1 LLHGSE
7 ESAGEGDV
15 LAAAWF
21 DHELAERHYIHEHS
35 IRTSYGD
42 VLSFF
47 GGKDER
53 CSLRSTNTRSN
64 KHLAAPMT
72 DEVGNPNVFAG

>member
-1 LLHGSE
+1 MSAPSHNTYAYDLLHGSE

-42 VLSFF
+42 VLSLLWW
-47 GGKDER
+47 KDEKMLIALDEYEEQQASR
-53 CSLRSTNTRSN
+53 RS
-64 KHLAAPMT
+64 
-72 DEVGNPNVFAG
+72 G